1 MGATATKPVD
11 EQPEEWRPMTYAEE
25 GTRAAQPTP
34 EKKPE
39 QVCTPGFTT
48 GFVLFTAFFF
58 GLLQIVIYYVYCF
71 NNTHIPSD
79 TTFGITASYGTAIL
93 VTGWAMLVYGIIVVL
108 YKLYS
113 LIWNIDEKLDEVTC
127 SFMVFS
133 FLRLGLI
140 AVVIFFGVV
149 MADYY
154 YLNVNNGLVY
164 TLSTHSVLWAY
175 GLAVASFQLL
185 VVIVLIILMFARRCD
200 VLWWLMVQAVK

>member
-1 MGATATKPVD
+1 MGATATKPVED
-11 EQPEEWRPMTYAEE
+11 QPEEWRPMTYAEE
-25 GTRAAQPTP
+25 GTRATQPTP
-34 EKKPE
+34 EKKAE

-48 GFVLFTAFFF
+48 AFVLFSAFFF
-58 GLLQIVIYYVYCF
+58 GLLQVVIYYVYCYQ
-71 NNTHIPSD
+71 NTHVPSD
-79 TTFGITASYGTAIL
+79 TTFGITASYGLAIL
-93 VTGWAMLVYGIIVVL
+93 ITGWAMIVYGILVLL

-113 LIWNIDEKLDEVTC
+113 FIWSVDEKLDEVTC

-133 FLRLGLI
+133 ILRLGLI

-149 MADYY
+149 VADYY

-185 VVIVLIILMFARRCD
+185 VAVVLIILLFMKRCD
-200 VLWWLMVQAVK
+200 VLWWLFVQAVK